1 MRLPQEKNAGL
12 RLSALWGKGDR
23 GLSGSSTPDLLPP
36 SS

>member
-1 MRLPQEKNAGL
+1 MPEEKNAGL

-23 GLSGSSTPDLLPP
+23 GFSGSSGPDSLPA